1 MGQAKS
7 YAAWWPSR
15 LDTYLAH
22 SQAKRGLN
30 RESLVTKHARSSVPF
45 SESHAQTRS
54 VPSSFMLTLPT
65 CCPRVRLIQRFEFC
79 HRKTETLR
87 VQEQLTI
94 FACASPPHAHPARV
108 PLRFQKAKQKPAR
121 HSYRFTAPEPSR
133 PSCPKSGYVPVNC
146 AHPQL
151 SPHASECP
159 TCIQTG
165 HSMRLLV
172 YKSVRDLVHRL
183 VRKFVG
189 RECG

>member
-1 MGQAKS
+1 MVADPTRYIFGFTGQTRAQTGI
-7 YAAWWPSR
+7 
-15 LDTYLAH
+15 L
-22 SQAKRGLN
+22 
-30 RESLVTKHARSSVPF
+30 TKHARSSVPF

-121 HSYRFTAPEPSR
+121 HGYRFTAPEPSR

-151 SPHASECP
+151 SPHASECAVWSISQGRQWCELRHQHSIHWHGKRP
-159 TCIQTG
+159 DSRRGRSCSPVSTG
-165 HSMRLLV
+165 RRM
-172 YKSVRDLVHRL
+172 
-183 VRKFVG
+183 
-189 RECG
+189 